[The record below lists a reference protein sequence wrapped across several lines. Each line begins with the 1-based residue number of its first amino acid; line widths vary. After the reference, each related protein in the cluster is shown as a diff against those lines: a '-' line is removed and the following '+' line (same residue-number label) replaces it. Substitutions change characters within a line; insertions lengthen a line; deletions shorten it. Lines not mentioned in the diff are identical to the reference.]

1 MNPIPRYH
9 LRILFSHNRCLLT
22 LEKRF
27 RLRSLHM
34 PHDRLDLVGEMGGQT
49 GSSWSGERAGVIRET
64 RSASVH
70 SLENDRG
77 RCADWTPPVWMTHL

>member
-49 GSSWSGERAGVIRET
+49 GELESSVRPDPLPFTRWRMIEGDERALR
-64 RSASVH
+64 
-70 SLENDRG
+70 
-77 RCADWTPPVWMTHL
+77 